1 MVYSGLAFAW
11 VLMHVSILCMYSK
24 WSTGRQPDNQ
34 RQDDTLL
41 LLNDQSGL
49 VLGDSTIFSWAG
61 CHKNDD
67 ARLLTL
73 SCACTKRTTKFYVCQ
88 AFCAGARQSFMFVM
102 RLVQAHDKV
111 SCFSCVFCT
120 RAVKFQKKYEFF
132 ASFYL
137 STANTLFCHIYLN
150 LVLIS
155 IFLLFLTKLLH
166 WKEFFWLS
174 QIWTTSA
181 KHYREKF
188 VEKWYSC
195 NWVHFKTL
203 SMKFLEFSNI
213 LFMWHENLRDLEFFK
228 IL

>member
-73 SCACTKRTTKFYVCQ
+73 SCACTKRTTKFYVCH
-88 AFCAGARQSFMFVM
+88 AFCAGARQSFMFFV
-102 RLVQAHDKV
+102 RFLYARGKV
-111 SCFSCVFCT
+111 SEKIWILCFFLFVHC
-120 RAVKFQKKYEFF
+120 KYIILPYIFEFGTH
-132 ASFYL
+132 L
-137 STANTLFCHIYLN
+137 DLFVIFNEITSLKG
-150 LVLIS
+150 
-155 IFLLFLTKLLH
+155 IFLVKSNLNYK
-166 WKEFFWLS
+166 
-174 QIWTTSA
+174 
-181 KHYREKF
+181 
-188 VEKWYSC
+188 C
-195 NWVHFKTL
+195 KTL
-203 SMKFLEFSNI
+203 
-213 LFMWHENLRDLEFFK
+213 
-228 IL
+228 